1 MYFYWPF
8 DGNIIILLI
17 VIFALP
23 FVFKWACVLF
33 LVILKLVRI
42 IFDEIIRMVS
52 NPMKDICQPL
62 GDYYYERKERK
73 RRKEA
78 KKVNEGRKYYEDYS
92 RFR

>member
-33 LVILKLVRI
+33 LVILKLVRK

-52 NPMKDICQPL
+52 NPM
-62 GDYYYERKERK
+62 
-73 RRKEA
+73 
-78 KKVNEGRKYYEDYS
+78 
-92 RFR
+92 